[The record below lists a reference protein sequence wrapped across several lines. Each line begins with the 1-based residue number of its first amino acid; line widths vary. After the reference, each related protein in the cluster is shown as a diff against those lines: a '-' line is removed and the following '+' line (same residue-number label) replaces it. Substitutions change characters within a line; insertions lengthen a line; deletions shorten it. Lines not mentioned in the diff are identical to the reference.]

1 MDESSPARMPTLDT
15 EIATASPRR
24 AILFVALNPDDA
36 AQAVNGLKGRLHK
49 WRLGF
54 AATTQEALGLLRGA
68 PFDAVI
74 MNLQACGI
82 MPNRFFKEVME
93 SCPEALRI
101 GLTGSDERRSVQH
114 AGVAVHQ
121 FLARPLEPMVLTAVL
136 ARAFAARDFLSQ
148 EHFRRLVASIQAL
161 PVLPPTYTS
170 ILELLQEKDA
180 PMERIGQLVAGDLAL
195 SAKMLQLVNSAFFG
209 LSRVISHP
217 AEATA
222 FLGVE
227 TVKALVLSLSVFSQL
242 SRSRLKEFNPEIL
255 WQHSWTTGVIA
266 RRLCEFE
273 ETERSIADESFMAGL
288 LHDVGKLILA
298 ENYPAALE
306 GNIEEANL
314 KKISLWEQE
323 FLVYGASHAELGGFL
338 MRRWGLPPGVVDAVT
353 FHHRPMLARNR
364 SFAAVTAVHLANTL
378 PRLIAGDSTLPS
390 DSVDVGYL
398 ATLGMEDRLDE
409 WKEYLARIMERAD
422 APVSN

>member
-1 MDESSPARMPTLDT
+1 MAITTPDT

-24 AILFVALNPDDA
+24 AILFVALNPEDA
-36 AQAVNGLKGRLHK
+36 EAAATGLKGRLHK

-54 AATTQEALGLLRGA
+54 ASTTQEALALLRAA

-74 MNLQACGI
+74 MNLQAQGI
-82 MPNRFFKEVME
+82 APNRFFKEVME

-101 GLTGSDERRSVQH
+101 GLTGSDERRTIQH
-114 AGVAVHQ
+114 AGTPVHQ

-148 EHFRRLVASIQAL
+148 EHFRRLVAGLQSL
-161 PVLPPTYTS
+161 PVLPAIYTK
-170 ILELLQEKDA
+170 IVEALKTEDTALQQ
-180 PMERIGQLVAGDLAL
+180 IGELVAGDLAL
-195 SAKMLQLVNSAFFG
+195 STKMLQLVNSAFFG
-209 LSRVISHP
+209 LSRAISQP
-217 AEATA
+217 AEATM

-227 TVKALVLSLSVFSQL
+227 TVKALVLSLDVFSQF
-242 SRSRLKEFNPEIL
+242 SRVRLKEFSPELL
-255 WQHSWTTGVIA
+255 WQHSWTTGVLA

-273 ETERSIADESFMAGL
+273 ETERVIADEAFMAGL
-288 LHDVGKLILA
+288 LHDAGKLVLA

-306 GNIEEANL
+306 GNIEEANQ
-314 KKISLWEQE
+314 KKIGLWEQE
-323 FLVYGASHAELGGFL
+323 FSIYGASHAELGGFL

-378 PRLIAGDSTLPS
+378 PRLIAGESAIPAE
-390 DSVDVGYL
+390 SVDVGYL
-398 ATLGMEDRLDE
+398 GTLGMEDRLEE
-409 WKEYLARIMERAD
+409 WKEYVAGHLERAD
-422 APVSN
+422 TPAISW

>member
-1 MDESSPARMPTLDT
+1 MLTPDT

-24 AILFVALNPDDA
+24 AILFVALDPQDTA
-36 AQAVNGLKGRLHK
+36 AAATGLKGRLHK

-54 AATTQEALGLLRGA
+54 AATTQEALTLLRAA

-74 MNLQACGI
+74 MNLQAQGVV
-82 MPNRFFKEVME
+82 PNRFFKEVME

-101 GLTGSDERRSVQH
+101 GLTGSDDRRSIQH
-114 AGVAVHQ
+114 AGVPVHQ

-148 EHFRRLVASIQAL
+148 EHFRRLVAGIQAL
-161 PVLPPTYTS
+161 PVIPATYTR
-170 ILELLQEKDA
+170 IVELLKSDD
-180 PMERIGQLVAGDLAL
+180 PSVERIGQAVAEDMAL
-195 SAKMLQLVNSAFFG
+195 SAKMLQLVNSTFFG
-209 LSRVISHP
+209 LGRTICHP
-217 AEATA
+217 TEAA
-222 FLGVE
+222 LFLGVE

-242 SRSRLKEFNPEIL
+242 SQPRLKEFKPEAL
-255 WQHSWTTGVIA
+255 WQHSWTTGVLA

-273 ETERSIADESFMAGL
+273 ETERAVADESFLAGL

-298 ENYPAALE
+298 ENYPLALE
-306 GNIEEANL
+306 KNMEEANQ
-314 KKISLWEQE
+314 KKIGLWEQE
-323 FLVYGASHAELGGFL
+323 FSVYGASHAEMGGFL

-378 PRLIAGDSTLPS
+378 PRVMAGDSALPS
-390 DSVDVGYL
+390 DSVDMGYL
-398 ATLGMEDRLDE
+398 ATLGMEERLDE

-422 APVSN
+422 AQVSN